1 MVFKKIFALKNLTDT
16 THILDHPNS
25 STLTLYNGSNLFLSK
40 SVKSAVMPLMQV
52 SSLNSLKSL

>member
-1 MVFKKIFALKNLTDT
+1 MVFKKIFVLKNLTDT
-16 THILDHPNS
+16 TNILTHSDS
-25 STLTLYNGSNLFLSK
+25 SAFTLYNGSNFISSK